1 MQYGLKETKPYL
13 GDKTGSG
20 CLFGVAFWEQRWNG
34 DGSHSQTSCALSLPT
49 FLLLWINSKWLC
61 RSPQLSLSLP
71 SAPFLLCFL
80 SCLLYVTRCP
90 FGSTPAPLPLLSSLT
105 VFQNLYFSLLQS
117 HNDQPESRN
126 APRTAINP
134 ELWCKSKAESWDH
147 FSILIAMVW
156 EVQPIKNSGS

>member
-1 MQYGLKETKPYL
+1 MFIWGGFLRTKVEWRWEPL
-13 GDKTGSG
+13 PNFLCSKPSHI
-20 CLFGVAFWEQRWNG
+20 LAALNQLQVA
-34 DGSHSQTSCALSLPT
+34 LP
-49 FLLLWINSKWLC
+49 C
-61 RSPQLSLSLP
+61 RSPQLSPSLP
-71 SAPFLLCFL
+71 SAPFRLCFL

-90 FGSTPAPLPLLSSLT
+90 FGSTPAPLPFLSSLT

>member
-1 MQYGLKETKPYL
+1 MFIWGGFLRTKVEWRWEPL
-13 GDKTGSG
+13 PNFLCSKPSHI
-20 CLFGVAFWEQRWNG
+20 LAALNQLQVA
-34 DGSHSQTSCALSLPT
+34 LP
-49 FLLLWINSKWLC
+49 C
-61 RSPQLSLSLP
+61 RSPQLSPSLP
-71 SAPFLLCFL
+71 SAPFRLCFL
-80 SCLLYVTRCP
+80 SCLLYVTHCP
-90 FGSTPAPLPLLSSLT
+90 FGSTPAPLPFLSSLT